1 MVDSTDSDSK
11 EIFRKPKSSDY
22 SLYTLKWNPG
32 GKLNTTQYVLY
43 AIQIAVV
50 ILLSWLGVIATPVV
64 GPGIGFLYWAYPFFV
79 VFTLWWGLWGV
90 IAAGIGCFV
99 GAGLLTGMPLVPA
112 LAFSVGDFVPA
123 LLILILYRGV
133 LAKRGIDPL
142 GRDILKSK
150 KAAFWFVIWVMG
162 ITNVIGGMWGVW
174 NLTLLGFVPKNAY
187 WLGAGLWIL
196 GDAIVL
202 LIAPFLIVSLTP
214 IVRRYGLLTKGLIS

>member
-1 MVDSTDSDSK
+1 MEENTGSDPK
-11 EIFRKPKSSDY
+11 EIFRKPKSNDY
-22 SLYTLKWNPG
+22 FLYTLKWNSG
-32 GKLNTTQYVLY
+32 GNITTTQYVLY

-90 IAAGIGCFV
+90 IAAGIGCFI
-99 GAGLLTGMPLVPA
+99 GAGLLTGMPLIPS

-123 LLILILYRGV
+123 LLILIFYRGV

-150 KAAFWFVIWVMG
+150 KAMLWFAVWVMG
-162 ITNVIGGMWGVW
+162 ITNVIGGIWGVW
-174 NLTLLGFVPKNAY
+174 VLTILGFVPKNAF
-187 WLGAGLWIL
+187 WIGAGLWIL

-202 LIAPFLIVSLTP
+202 LIAPFLAVSLTP
-214 IVRRYGLLTKGLIS
+214 IVRRYGLLAKGLIS